1 MALSTD
7 LEILNRVLRELS
19 SCFLQYAGECWPW
32 TSAGA
37 EGEKLRVSVM
47 QCVERQRQSIGLL
60 AEHLAAHQDRV
71 EFGKFSSEFTDL
83 HYVSLTFLLKRLVA
97 SQTKLVEFVDRTV
110 TLLPNGDE
118 CREILE
124 VVSSN
129 ERANLESLQAP

>member
-37 EGEKLRVSVM
+37 EGSKLRDSVM
-47 QCVERQRQSIGLL
+47 RCVERQRQSVGLI

-71 EFGKFSSEFTDL
+71 EYGKFSAEFTDL
-83 HYVSLTFLLKRLVA
+83 HYVSLTFLLKRLVE
-97 SQTKLVEFVDRTV
+97 SQKKLVEFIDRTV
-110 TLLPNGDE
+110 TLLPGGDK
-118 CREILE
+118 CRDILE
-124 VVSSN
+124 AVSDN
-129 ERANLESLQAP
+129 EHANLAALQAP

>member
-37 EGEKLRVSVM
+37 DGTKLRGSVM
-47 QCVERQRQSIGLL
+47 QCVERQRQSIGLV

-71 EFGKFSSEFTDL
+71 EFGKFPAEFTDL
-83 HYVSLTFLLKRLVA
+83 HYVSLTFLLKRLVE
-97 SQTKLVEFVDRTV
+97 SQTKLVESVDRTV
-110 TLLPNGDE
+110 TLLPSGIV

-124 VVSSN
+124 TVSGN
-129 ERANLESLQAP
+129 ERANLAALQTP

>member
-37 EGEKLRVSVM
+37 EGAKLRGSVM
-47 QCVERQRQSIGLL
+47 QCVERQRQSIGLV

-71 EFGKFSSEFTDL
+71 EFGKFPAEFTDL
-83 HYVSLTFLLKRLVA
+83 HYVSLTFLLKRLVE
-97 SQTKLVEFVDRTV
+97 SQTKLVESIDRTV
-110 TLLPNGDE
+110 TLLPSGDV

-124 VVSSN
+124 VVRSN
-129 ERANLESLQAP
+129 EHANLAALQAP

>member
-37 EGEKLRVSVM
+37 EGAKLRGAVM
-47 QCVERQRQSIGLL
+47 QCVERQRQSIGLV

-71 EFGKFSSEFTDL
+71 EFGKFSAEFTDL
-83 HYVSLTFLLKRLVA
+83 HYVSLTFLLKRLVE
-97 SQTKLVEFVDRTV
+97 SQTKLVESIDRTV
-110 TLLPNGDE
+110 TLLPSGDV

-124 VVSSN
+124 VVRGN
-129 ERANLESLQAP
+129 EHANLAALQTP

>member
-37 EGEKLRVSVM
+37 EGAKLRDSVM
-47 QCVERQRQSIGLL
+47 RCVERQQQSIGLI

-71 EFGKFSSEFTDL
+71 EYGKFSAEFTDL
-83 HYVSLTFLLKRLVA
+83 HYVSMTFLLKRLVE
-97 SQTKLVEFVDRTV
+97 SQTKLVELIDRTV
-110 TLLPNGDE
+110 TLLPSGDK
-118 CREILE
+118 CSDILE
-124 VVSSN
+124 VVSDN
-129 ERANLESLQAP
+129 EHANLAALQAP

>member
-32 TSAGA
+32 ISAGA
-37 EGEKLRVSVM
+37 EGAKLRGAVM
-47 QCVERQRQSIGLL
+47 QCVERQQQSIRLL

-71 EFGKFSSEFTDL
+71 EFGKFSAEFTDL
-83 HYVSLTFLLKRLVA
+83 HYVSLTFLLKRLVE
-97 SQTKLVEFVDRTV
+97 SQKKLVESIDRTA
-110 TLLPNGDE
+110 TLLPAGDE

-124 VVSSN
+124 VVRGN
-129 ERANLESLQAP
+129 EHANLAALQAP

>member
-37 EGEKLRVSVM
+37 EGAKLRGSVM
-47 QCVERQRQSIGLL
+47 QCVERQQQSIGLV

-71 EFGKFSSEFTDL
+71 EFGKFPAEFTDL
-83 HYVSLTFLLKRLVA
+83 HYVSLTFLLKRLVE
-97 SQTKLVEFVDRTV
+97 SQTKLVESIDRTV
-110 TLLPNGDE
+110 TLLPSGDV

-124 VVSSN
+124 VVRSN
-129 ERANLESLQAP
+129 EHANLAALQAP

>member
-19 SCFLQYAGECWPW
+19 NCFLQYAGECWPW

-37 EGEKLRVSVM
+37 EGAKLRDSVM
-47 QCVERQRQSIGLL
+47 QCVERQRQSIGLV

-71 EFGKFSSEFTDL
+71 EFGKFPAEFTDL
-83 HYVSLTFLLKRLVA
+83 HYVSLSFLLKRLVE
-97 SQTKLVEFVDRTV
+97 SQTKLVEFIDRTV
-110 TLLPNGDE
+110 TLLPSGTV

-124 VVSSN
+124 TVSGN
-129 ERANLESLQAP
+129 ERANLAALQAP

>member
-37 EGEKLRVSVM
+37 DGAKLRDSVM
-47 QCVERQRQSIGLL
+47 QCVERQRQSIGLVAEYL
-60 AEHLAAHQDRV
+60 ATRQDRV
-71 EFGKFSSEFTDL
+71 EYGKFPAEFTDL
-83 HYVSLTFLLKRLVA
+83 HYVSLTFLLKRLVE
-97 SQTKLVEFVDRTV
+97 SQKKLVESIDRTV
-110 TLLPNGDE
+110 TLLPSGDE

-124 VVSSN
+124 AVQNN
-129 ERANLESLQAP
+129 ERANLAALQAP